1 MCESNVFV
9 LEDDQEALFMKDVG
23 WVEFRQD
30 HVLLKDVEGLERSIR
45 ARLAYADLVG
55 HRIVLEPVQPADHG

>member
-9 LEDDQEALFMKDVG
+9 LEDDQEALFMKDVS
-23 WVEFRQD
+23 WMEFSRD
-30 HVLLKDVEGLERSIR
+30 HVLLKDIEGVERSIR

-55 HRIVLEPVQPADHG
+55 HRIVLEPVEPTSHD